1 MNTINKIIITTS
13 LFIIMSTLVISC
25 TKKAADCTALNT
37 TIVNTKTAYTSN
49 QSTDNCRAYKAA
61 LTAWLAENTCTDNA
75 TALKQ
80 QYTAQN
86 AELKCQ

>member
-1 MNTINKIIITTS
+1 MQTLYKIFITSTLFITTT
-13 LFIIMSTLVISC
+13 IVVISC
-25 TKKAADCTALNT
+25 SKKAADCTALNT
-37 TIVNTKTAYTSN
+37 TILNTKAAYTSSQTN
-49 QSTDNCRAYKAA
+49 DNCKAYKVA